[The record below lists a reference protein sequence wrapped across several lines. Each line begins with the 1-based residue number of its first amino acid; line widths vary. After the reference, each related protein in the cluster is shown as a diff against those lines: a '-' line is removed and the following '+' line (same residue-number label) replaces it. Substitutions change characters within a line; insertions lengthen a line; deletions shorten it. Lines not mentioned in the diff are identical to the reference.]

1 MKRLFVIVMVV
12 LLGATMFAL
21 AGCGS
26 GDTATAKQY
35 MVAADAAFTPV
46 NQQLVKLQN
55 ASTQLITAFMSGKAS
70 TVSPEQITQTA
81 EQMGKL
87 LAEVDAVKVEYEKIK
102 SLSGVADYVAYAAA
116 MQKAI
121 DADKAVIAAGAD
133 LLKQLVPAIQAGD
146 VNALNAVVQQN
157 MAGITKIQT
166 MMSNAEKA
174 LQQAQQIQTSKKLN

>member
-1 MKRLFVIVMVV
+1 MKRILVIVMAV
-12 LLGATMFAL
+12 LLGATTFAL

-26 GDTATAKQY
+26 GNAATAKQY
-35 MVAADAAFTPV
+35 MIAADAAFTPV
-46 NQQLVKLQN
+46 NQQLTTLQD

-87 LAEVDAVKVEYEKIK
+87 LAEVDAVKAEYEKIK
-102 SLSGVADYVAYAAA
+102 SLSGVKDYVTYAAA

-121 DADKAVIAAGAD
+121 DADKAVIAAGGN
-133 LLKQLVPAIQAGD
+133 LLKLLVPAIQAGD

-157 MAGITKIQT
+157 MAEITKIQT
-166 MMSNAEKA
+166 MVNNAEKA
-174 LQQAQQIQTSKKLN
+174 LQQAQQIKTSKKL